1 MIYYTNIDT
10 PIGILGLVR
19 DADLLLRISL
29 PNEEISK
36 LALRKIYQNEEIVE
50 NKSGFEDTINQL
62 TEYFDGK
69 RQNFTIKTKIGT
81 SPFYTKVLEE
91 VARVPYG
98 KTVSYSQIA
107 QKLKNPKAARA
118 VGTANAR
125 NPLPIIIPCH
135 RIIAKNNR
143 LGGYAGGIKM
153 KKYLLGFEREN
164 LNSD

>member
-19 DADLLLRISL
+19 DNDLLLRISL

-69 RQNFTIKTKIGT
+69 RQVFAIKTKIGT

>member
-36 LALRKIYQNEEIVE
+36 LALRKIYQNEDIVE

-69 RQNFTIKTKIGT
+69 RQVFTIKTKFET

-91 VARVPYG
+91 VTRVPYG

-107 QKLKNPKAARA
+107 QKLKNPKATRA

-135 RIIAKNNR
+135 RIIANNNK
-143 LGGYAGGIKM
+143 LGGYAGGLKM
-153 KKYLLGFEREN
+153 KKYLLKFEREN
-164 LNSD
+164 LNLA